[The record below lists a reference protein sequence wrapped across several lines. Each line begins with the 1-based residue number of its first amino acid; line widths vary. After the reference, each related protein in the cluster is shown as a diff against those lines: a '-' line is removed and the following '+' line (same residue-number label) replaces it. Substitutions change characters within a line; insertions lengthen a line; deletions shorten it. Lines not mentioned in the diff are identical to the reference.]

1 MLRRKLQPSHPGE
14 ILREFF
20 IKERGL
26 TITKVAEGIGVARG
40 NLSAIV
46 NERAGISPQLAIKL
60 SEAFGNT
67 AQFWINLQKNY
78 ELWQAEQ
85 IVDRSLIKH
94 FAAA

>member
-1 MLRRKLQPSHPGE
+1 M
-14 ILREFF
+14 
-20 IKERGL
+20 
-26 TITKVAEGIGVARG
+26 AEGIGVARG
-40 NLSAIV
+40 NHSAIA
-46 NERAGISPQLAIKL
+46 NERAGISPQVAIKL

-85 IVDRSLIKH
+85 IVDRSQIKH